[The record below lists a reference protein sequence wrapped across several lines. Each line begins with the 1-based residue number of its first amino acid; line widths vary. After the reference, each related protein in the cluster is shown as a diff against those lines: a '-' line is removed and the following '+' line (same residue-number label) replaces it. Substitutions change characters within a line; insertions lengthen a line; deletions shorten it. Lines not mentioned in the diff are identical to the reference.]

1 MKAGYY
7 TGDYGYEVRDI
18 PERRP
23 IADEVKIRVAWCG
36 LCGTDIHKFQGK
48 NGASVV
54 IGDYGYE
61 VRDIPERRPIADEVK
76 IRVAWCGLCG
86 TDIHKFQGKNG
97 ASVVIP
103 PIILGHECSG
113 IVTEVGPECK
123 YFKVGDRV
131 ACDPSWGCGKCIWC
145 QQGLPN
151 FCLERHG
158 VAKGFAE
165 YVYPPEKNVYHI
177 ADTLDLEA
185 AAFTEPLSCAV
196 HGMDLIGIQSGKTV
210 AMYGMGA
217 IGSLMLQLIRLTGAA
232 KIIVIEREAEKRRL
246 ALELGAT
253 MAISD
258 QEIEEV
264 AKQEN
269 IDYVI
274 ECIGLKSTMEQAI
287 RIAGKYAKVLLF
299 GLGDPEQPI
308 SFNQFEAYTKE
319 LSIYTSFLNPLC
331 SERAVHLLESGQ
343 INTKKI
349 ISAKLTLEE
358 MGEELKTLR
367 YARKGK
373 VLVSVSGEH

>member
-1 MKAGYY
+1 MNIGLFYGSSTCY
-7 TGDYGYEVRDI
+7 TEMAAEKIRDI
-18 PERRP
+18 IGPELVTLHNLKDD
-23 IADEVKIRVAWCG
+23 AVA
-36 LCGTDIHKFQGK
+36 LMEQYD
-48 NGASVV
+48 V
-54 IGDYGYE
+54 
-61 VRDIPERRPIADEVK
+61 
-76 IRVAWCGLCG
+76 L
-86 TDIHKFQGKNG
+86 
-97 ASVVIP
+97 
-103 PIILGHECSG
+103 ILGIPTWDFGEIQEDWEAIWDQLDS
-113 IVTEVGPECK
+113 VNL
-123 YFKVGDRV
+123 D
-131 ACDPSWGCGKCIWC
+131 GKI
-145 QQGLPN
+145 
-151 FCLERHG
+151 
-158 VAKGFAE
+158 
-165 YVYPPEKNVYHI
+165 I
-177 ADTLDLEA
+177 
-185 AAFTEPLSCAV
+185 
-196 HGMDLIGIQSGKTV
+196 

-232 KIIVIEREAEKRRL
+232 KIIVIEREEEKRRL

>member
-7 TGDYGYEVRDI
+7 T
-18 PERRP
+18 
-23 IADEVKIRVAWCG
+23 
-36 LCGTDIHKFQGK
+36 
-48 NGASVV
+48 
-54 IGDYGYE
+54 GDYGYE

-131 ACDPSWGCGKCIWC
+131 AGDPSWGCGKCIWC

>member
-7 TGDYGYEVRDI
+7 TGD
-18 PERRP
+18 
-23 IADEVKIRVAWCG
+23 
-36 LCGTDIHKFQGK
+36 F
-48 NGASVV
+48 
-54 IGDYGYE
+54 GYE

-123 YFKVGDRV
+123 HFKVGDRV

>member
-7 TGDYGYEVRDI
+7 T
-18 PERRP
+18 
-23 IADEVKIRVAWCG
+23 
-36 LCGTDIHKFQGK
+36 
-48 NGASVV
+48 
-54 IGDYGYE
+54 GDYGYE

-113 IVTEVGPECK
+113 IVTEVGPECQ

-299 GLGDPEQPI
+299 GLGNPEQPI

>member
-7 TGDYGYEVRDI
+7 VGDYTYEVKDI
-18 PERRP
+18 PDRKP
-23 IADEVKIRVAWCG
+23 I
-36 LCGTDIHKFQGK
+36 Q
-48 NGASVV
+48 
-54 IGDYGYE
+54 
-61 VRDIPERRPIADEVK
+61 DEVK

-113 IVTEVGPECK
+113 VVEEIGPDCQ

-185 AAFTEPLSCAV
+185 AAFTEPLSCAI
-196 HGMDLIGIQSGKTV
+196 HGMDLIAMQSGKTV
-210 AMYGMGA
+210 VMYGMGA
-217 IGSLMLQLIRLTGAA
+217 IGSLMLQLIRNAGAG
-232 KIIVIEREAEKRRL
+232 KIIVVEREVQKRSL
-246 ALELGAT
+246 ALELGADIAVDD
-253 MAISD
+253 M
-258 QEIEEV
+258 EIESLS
-264 AKQEN
+264 KQIN

-287 RIAGKYAKVLLF
+287 KIAGKHAKVLLF
-299 GLGDPEQPI
+299 GLGDPQQPI

-319 LSIYTSFLNPLC
+319 LSIYTSYLNPLT
-331 SERAVHLLESGQ
+331 SERAIRMLESGQ

-349 ISAKLTLEE
+349 ISAELSLED
-358 MGEELKTLR
+358 MQEELKTLK
-367 YARKGK
+367 YAKQGK
-373 VLVSVSGEH
+373 VMVSLSGEH